1 MITHK
6 IFTGSLLLLF
16 VLTVSLVT
24 ATLAAALIGDQP
36 D

>member
-1 MITHK
+1 
-6 IFTGSLLLLF
+6 LLF